1 VSSDSDLT
9 KGADEN
15 RNAGSRSATT
25 ERAPPCAGPEEAV
38 GKLITSVSN
47 FAAELERAKA
57 SQRTRDALQLKV
69 QRGYVSGGVVFGYRN
84 VPVLDE
90 GGRRSHVVRE
100 IRDDETAIVRR
111 IFEMV
116 ASGEFKAL

>member
-1 VSSDSDLT
+1 MR
-9 KGADEN
+9 GAGGGGRQAHHVGLEF
-15 RNAGSRSATT
+15 RRRAGTR
-25 ERAPPCAGPEEAV
+25 E
-38 GKLITSVSN
+38 
-47 FAAELERAKA
+47 A

>member
-1 VSSDSDLT
+1 
-9 KGADEN
+9 
-15 RNAGSRSATT
+15 
-25 ERAPPCAGPEEAV
+25 
-38 GKLITSVSN
+38 
-47 FAAELERAKA
+47 
-57 SQRTRDALQLKV
+57 V